1 MNTLKPNT
9 FFQPTSLSGLI
20 SDVFQRSIQ
29 NLDDAEFANT
39 TPAVNISESNDKF
52 LIELAAPGLQKSNF
66 KLVIDKDQLIISAT
80 KEEGSEQTEEGKW
93 TRKEFNFNTFKRS
106 FHISDKIEIENIHA
120 EYVDGILKVSL
131 PKKDETKA
139 NPLNLNY
146 AIGI

>member
-29 NLDDAEFANT
+29 NLDGAEFANT

-66 KLVIDKDQLIISAT
+66 KLVVDKDQLIISAT
-80 KEEGSEQTEEGKW
+80 KEEVSGQIEEGKW

-120 EYVDGILKVSL
+120 EYVDGMLKVSL

-139 NPLNLNY
+139 NPLKV
-146 AIGI
+146 IEIK